1 MSETPPEDN
10 IPYLEPPP
18 PLPKQ
23 VSGWAAIVGSVAAGL
38 LAVLVLGAFLLMCLP
53 TILINAIGVPSPE
66 EYSLS
71 GLQRICASENADL
84 DESVCAAWATDV
96 QASHPNLYIQCG
108 PRGGPEEPV
117 QTVTDHEHYQC
128 ILDAGVDAP

>member
-23 VSGWAAIVGSVAAGL
+23 VSGWAAIVGSFVVGI

-53 TILINAIGVPSPE
+53 TLLINAVLPSPDE
-66 EYSLS
+66 IELD
-71 GLQRICASENADL
+71 GLQSLCEAENPDL
-84 DESVCAAWATDV
+84 DEGICEAWAEDAHT
-96 QASHPNLYIQCG
+96 SHRNVYFRCG
-108 PRGGPEEPV
+108 PKGGPGQPIQAVTEP
-117 QTVTDHEHYQC
+117 EHYQC